1 MDVLSTVLKYIFIAF
16 VCFYVFHV
24 NCYLRLI
31 WDRSRGIQTKAE
43 VLEYKGKSGAWFQWF
58 YRKKKFHK
66 YIVEYTDLEMD
77 TKVQGEFLA
86 TEKNL
91 AKGSLID
98 IKYVVDTDG
107 ELDIVQ
113 EECYKWIAIRF
124 WIYTCLIHLL
134 VLGGICMESG
144 VFSGRGYYE

>member
-1 MDVLSTVLKYIFIAF
+1 
-16 VCFYVFHV
+16 
-24 NCYLRLI
+24 
-31 WDRSRGIQTKAE
+31 
-43 VLEYKGKSGAWFQWF
+43 
-58 YRKKKFHK
+58 
-66 YIVEYTDLEMD
+66 MD